1 MKAVPSGIILNLRTS
16 AQQKCGA
23 VPRRARVD
31 GPQIVVS
38 LNSRL
43 ESDEEE
49 EECGVQKGHLVVT
62 AGGSN
67 LARFQTV
74 PENDSDL
81 VLEEFASGV
90 GPAQG
95 SGFRVQGS
103 EFRVQGSGF
112 RAEG

>member
-1 MKAVPSGIILNLRTS
+1 M
-16 AQQKCGA
+16 
-23 VPRRARVD
+23 
-31 GPQIVVS
+31 
-38 LNSRL
+38 
-43 ESDEEE
+43 
-49 EECGVQKGHLVVT
+49 VT

-103 EFRVQGSGF
+103 RVQGSGF
-112 RAEG
+112 RV